1 MKLIKRVIGLFVVM
15 FAFASTAMAEDE
27 VRIVI
32 DEGVDGARP
41 IAVVPFAGSAPEN
54 IGQIVADDLRNS
66 GKFNPCLL
74 YTSPSPRDTR

>member
-1 MKLIKRVIGLFVVM
+1 MKLIKRVMGLFVVM

-54 IGQIVADDLRNS
+54 IG
-66 GKFNPCLL
+66 
-74 YTSPSPRDTR
+74 

>member
-1 MKLIKRVIGLFVVM
+1 MKLIKRVMGLFVVM

-41 IAVVPFAGSAPEN
+41 MHLKILVKLLLMTYVIVVNLTQF
-54 IGQIVADDLRNS
+54 Q
-66 GKFNPCLL
+66 
-74 YTSPSPRDTR
+74 

>member
-1 MKLIKRVIGLFVVM
+1 MKLIKRVMGLFVVM

-41 IAVVPFAGSAPEN
+41 NRSCSF
-54 IGQIVADDLRNS
+54 RR
-66 GKFNPCLL
+66 FC
-74 YTSPSPRDTR
+74 T

>member
-1 MKLIKRVIGLFVVM
+1 MKIVNYLAKFVLALFTIVNIAV
-15 FAFASTAMAEDE
+15 AEDE

-54 IGQIVADDLRNS
+54 IAEIIAAD
-66 GKFNPCLL
+66 
-74 YTSPSPRDTR
+74 

>member
-1 MKLIKRVIGLFVVM
+1 MKLIKRVMGLFVVM

-41 IAVVPFAGSAPEN
+41 IAVVPLSL
-54 IGQIVADDLRNS
+54 IHI
-66 GKFNPCLL
+66 
-74 YTSPSPRDTR
+74 

>member
-1 MKLIKRVIGLFVVM
+1 MKLIKRVMGLFVVM

-54 IGQIVADDLRNS
+54 IGQIVRMTYVIVVNLIQ
-66 GKFNPCLL
+66 FQ
-74 YTSPSPRDTR
+74 